1 MRPRLHPPASP
12 PLRSHRRV
20 GRVLAK
26 ARGKAKE
33 KGVGAPPGGTPPKEM
48 EILEIFPMVGGNHQH
63 KIGTISRGGGMDK
76 QLGTM
81 MDLIPDLAQINGM
94 VAKDKIL
101 DGEGDSRMEK
111 EKAKAK
117 EKDIGVDVEKEIL
130 SQKIG
135 DLMKGG
141 IVQKNQGPPRP
152 TKTRVK
158 GPKRPP
164 L

>member
-1 MRPRLHPPASP
+1 
-12 PLRSHRRV
+12 
-20 GRVLAK
+20 
-26 ARGKAKE
+26 
-33 KGVGAPPGGTPPKEM
+33 
-48 EILEIFPMVGGNHQH
+48 
-63 KIGTISRGGGMDK
+63 MDK

-130 SQKIG
+130 NQKIG

-141 IVQKNQGPPRP
+141 IVQKNQGPPDPPKPRS
-152 TKTRVK
+152 RAQN
-158 GPKRPP
+158 GPPCEGLGGP
-164 L
+164 GMYGGGGGHPWQ